1 MTQIAVASDGKL
13 KIGSCQREDVVGVT
27 DADSSKGIHF
37 TSSSKKGERRIQ
49 SHLKK
54 VSDNPPKERVTSDM

>member
-13 KIGSCQREDVVGVT
+13 KIGSCQREDVAGVM

-37 TSSSKKGERRIQ
+37 TSSNKKGKRRIQ

-54 VSDNPPKERVTSDM
+54 VSENSPKQ